1 MITSLTSSNSAQRSH
16 RLAASY
22 VQCACLLMLGSLAVF
37 SKPAVAGTPTY
48 PGPGTGPAAQVAPP
62 VKGPD
67 PSLVPPGTGP
77 KIPLDPPVP
86 PKIPLPPAPTPA
98 PLVVPPPAP
107 APTLTPP
114 LKPPVIAPGPDGSV
128 TPGAGPKPPLVPA
141 PSPVAATPPPSSAGP
156 TPGAGPKPI
165 VDLAPPPVAA
175 TSQSSPTSLA
185 PGAGPQPVTQA
196 PASAPLPVAETP
208 RTPTQGTGSIPAEVT
223 VPSATAQSNSVVTT
237 PAASGQMASLSP
249 SSASSP
255 AAIAEVLPGAQKLS
269 ESMRDVPAVQT
280 QTTDKEAKLVVSSNK
295 CIPVSFRPDS
305 QRQGLSL
312 VDLTGDGLIISAVP
326 NTHIQ
331 TVFTN
336 AGYGLVDFSQAARW
350 CITQTAVR
358 ALVRTSADVGTQQ
371 AALLVQNGTSMQL
384 MSKDQWLSYQ
394 ASMTPVVTAME
405 PVIPTVAEP
414 EVRAKPNKPNKS
426 NKPSKPSNRI
436 VMETRKAAYL

>member
-37 SKPAVAGTPTY
+37 SKPAVAGTPSY
-48 PGPGTGPAAQVAPP
+48 PGPGASPPAQVAPP
-62 VKGPD
+62 VKSVD
-67 PSLVPPGTGP
+67 PVGVP
-77 KIPLDPPVP
+77 
-86 PKIPLPPAPTPA
+86 
-98 PLVVPPPAP
+98 
-107 APTLTPP
+107 
-114 LKPPVIAPGPDGSV
+114 
-128 TPGAGPKPPLVPA
+128 PGAGPNPPIVPTPPKITLSPA
-141 PSPVAATPPPSSAGP
+141 PIPAPLAAP
-156 TPGAGPKPI
+156 T
-165 VDLAPPPVAA
+165 LAPPPKLGSAIATPTPTLSPASVSAPAA
-175 TSQSSPTSLA
+175 ALDIAIA
-185 PGAGPQPVTQA
+185 PGK
-196 PASAPLPVAETP
+196 
-208 RTPTQGTGSIPAEVT
+208 TPTQGIGSSTPEVT
-223 VPSATAQSNSVVTT
+223 PPGVPAQSNVVVAT
-237 PAASGQMASLSP
+237 PSSSGAVASLSP
-249 SSASSP
+249 TNASTQTD
-255 AAIAEVLPGAQKLS
+255 ITEVLPSAQKLS

-280 QTTDKEAKLVVSSNK
+280 QTSDKDAKVTVANNK

-336 AGYGLVDFSQAARW
+336 AGYGQVDLSQAARW

-358 ALVRTSADVGTQQ
+358 ALVRPGVDVGTQQ
-371 AALLVQNGTSMQL
+371 AALLVQTGASMQL

-414 EVRAKPNKPNKS
+414 EVRAKPNKPNKT
-426 NKPSKPSNRI
+426 NKPSKSSNRM

>member
-16 RLAASY
+16 RLAVSY

-37 SKPAVAGTPTY
+37 SKPAVAGTPSY
-48 PGPGTGPAAQVAPP
+48 PGPGASPPAQVAPP
-62 VKGPD
+62 VKSVD
-67 PSLVPPGTGP
+67 PVGVP
-77 KIPLDPPVP
+77 
-86 PKIPLPPAPTPA
+86 
-98 PLVVPPPAP
+98 
-107 APTLTPP
+107 
-114 LKPPVIAPGPDGSV
+114 
-128 TPGAGPKPPLVPA
+128 PGAGPNPPIVPTLPKITLSPA
-141 PSPVAATPPPSSAGP
+141 PIPAPLAAP
-156 TPGAGPKPI
+156 T
-165 VDLAPPPVAA
+165 LAPPPKLGSAIATPTPTLSPASVSAPAA
-175 TSQSSPTSLA
+175 ALDIAIA
-185 PGAGPQPVTQA
+185 PGK
-196 PASAPLPVAETP
+196 
-208 RTPTQGTGSIPAEVT
+208 TPTQGIGSSTPEVT
-223 VPSATAQSNSVVTT
+223 PPGVPAQSNVVVAT
-237 PAASGQMASLSP
+237 PSSSGAVASLSP
-249 SSASSP
+249 TNASTQTD
-255 AAIAEVLPGAQKLS
+255 ITEVLPSAQKLS

-280 QTTDKEAKLVVSSNK
+280 QTSDKDAKVTVANNK

-336 AGYGLVDFSQAARW
+336 AGYGQVDLSQAARW

-358 ALVRTSADVGTQQ
+358 ALVRPGVDVGTQQ
-371 AALLVQNGTSMQL
+371 AALLVQTGASMQL

-414 EVRAKPNKPNKS
+414 EVRAKPNKPNKT
-426 NKPSKPSNRI
+426 NKPSKSSNRM

>member
-37 SKPAVAGTPTY
+37 SKPAVAGTPSY
-48 PGPGTGPAAQVAPP
+48 PGPGASPPAQVAPP
-62 VKGPD
+62 VKSVD
-67 PSLVPPGTGP
+67 PVGVP
-77 KIPLDPPVP
+77 
-86 PKIPLPPAPTPA
+86 
-98 PLVVPPPAP
+98 
-107 APTLTPP
+107 
-114 LKPPVIAPGPDGSV
+114 
-128 TPGAGPKPPLVPA
+128 PGAGPNPPIVPTLPKITLSPA
-141 PSPVAATPPPSSAGP
+141 PIPAPLAAP
-156 TPGAGPKPI
+156 T
-165 VDLAPPPVAA
+165 LAPPPKLGSAIATPTPTLSPASVSAPAA
-175 TSQSSPTSLA
+175 ALDIAIA
-185 PGAGPQPVTQA
+185 PGK
-196 PASAPLPVAETP
+196 
-208 RTPTQGTGSIPAEVT
+208 TPTQGIGSSTPEVT
-223 VPSATAQSNSVVTT
+223 PPGVPAQSNVVVAT
-237 PAASGQMASLSP
+237 PSSSGAVASLSP
-249 SSASSP
+249 TNASTQTD
-255 AAIAEVLPGAQKLS
+255 ITEVLPSAQKLS

-280 QTTDKEAKLVVSSNK
+280 QTSDKDAKVTVANNK

-336 AGYGLVDFSQAARW
+336 AGYGQVDLSQAARW

-358 ALVRTSADVGTQQ
+358 ALVRPGVDVGTQQ
-371 AALLVQNGTSMQL
+371 AALLVQTGASMQL

-414 EVRAKPNKPNKS
+414 EVRAKPNKPNKT
-426 NKPSKPSNRI
+426 NKPSKSSNRM